1 MWTRNVWA
9 PVTIALLFINVL
21 VFVSTYLF
29 DNELEQLA
37 LVPQYLVE
45 DAAMFAV
52 SSFISM
58 FLHANIIHIA
68 FNMLTLFFI
77 GRILEPNVG
86 SAKFIVVYLLSGFAG
101 TGLHT
106 AYAFISGTGITTP
119 VVGASGAISGV
130 IGIAAALGDR
140 LAIYWLIAQIPF
152 AFAGVSPIA
161 YFAHIGGFIFGFA
174 SGRILLY
181 MRKKRE
187 RYDGYYV

>member
-1 MWTRNVWA
+1 M
-9 PVTIALLFINVL
+9 
-21 VFVSTYLF
+21 F
-29 DNELEQLA
+29 DNGLEQLA
-37 LVPQYLVE
+37 LVPLYLVE
-45 DAAMFAV
+45 DPAMFAV

-58 FLHANIIHIA
+58 FLHANIVHIA

-86 SAKFIVVYLLSGFAG
+86 SAQFIVVYLLSGFAG

-174 SGRILLY
+174 SGRILLF
-181 MRKKRE
+181 MRKKKE